1 MLVSWKSRD
10 AAIWLGIVVMVM
22 VVLVYLPMVVAK
34 PSDIGN
40 GLNYLVDT
48 LAFSGTALLLA
59 SALTAE
65 EERERVRQHDLIP
78 IEQRRLE
85 TLT

>member
-1 MLVSWKSRD
+1 
-10 AAIWLGIVVMVM
+10 
-22 VVLVYLPMVVAK
+22 
-34 PSDIGN
+34 
-40 GLNYLVDT
+40 LNYLVDT

-65 EERERVRQHDLIP
+65 EKRERVRQHDLIP